1 MGCVWQLYKAI
12 SVLFFTL
19 FLALALIGLVLV
31 AGLGWVDVPILSD
44 IMGQGPAPT
53 PTPAATVAREVEDT
67 QTPIAEGSATATP
80 SAATPTPPALSAE
93 DLAIQRAEDAISQ
106 ADEPGK
112 FSIEV
117 ADTDLTALLGEV
129 ISALDNPPV
138 SNLVITFEEDEFVV
152 SGTVT
157 TPFRANVSGR
167 GHFVVGEESVQV
179 EFSEARLGALVMP
192 EALRDQFALQAN
204 QYLAES
210 VGVGEGLRIDSVE
223 IDPGMITV
231 TGERLR

>member
-19 FLALALIGLVLV
+19 FLALVLIGLVLV

-44 IMGQGPAPT
+44 IMGQSPAPT
-53 PTPAATVAREVEDT
+53 PTPAATAVPEAKDSG
-67 QTPIAEGSATATP
+67 TPAADSSATATP
-80 SAATPTPPALSAE
+80 LASTPPPPALSAE
-93 DLAIQRAEDAISQ
+93 ALAIQRAEDALKQ
-106 ADEPGK
+106 ADEPGE
-112 FSIEV
+112 FTIEV

-129 ISALDNPPV
+129 INALDNPPV

-157 TPFRANVSGR
+157 TPFRADVSGR

-179 EFSEARLGALVMP
+179 AFSEARLGALVMP

-204 QYLAES
+204 QYLAENI
-210 VGVGEGLRIDSVE
+210 GVGEGLRIDSVE
-223 IDPGMITV
+223 IDPGTITV
-231 TGERLR
+231 TGERLQ